1 MEMFALKGKTAV
13 VVGGSRGLGRGMA
26 TGLAAA
32 GADVVLVS
40 RSQADCD
47 AAAAEM
53 AAETKAKVVG
63 IGMDIK
69 SIEGVNAIVDKVIAQ
84 FGKIDIL
91 MNAAGINR
99 RKPALEYTE
108 EEWDDVQDT
117 QLKYVFFMCQ
127 AVARTMVEKGIKGR
141 IINIASLS
149 SVIGFPNIV
158 SYCGAKGAVVQVT
171 KALAQ
176 EWAPYGINVNA
187 IGPGYYETTMTKA
200 VFENKEYLPK
210 LLDRIPQ
217 NRFGFPEDLAGA
229 AVFLASAAS
238 EYVTGQVIYVDG
250 GFLAK

>member
-1 MEMFALKGKTAV
+1 MQIFSLKGKTALI
-13 VVGGSRGLGRGMA
+13 VGGSRGLGKGMA

-32 GADVVLVS
+32 GAEVILVS

-47 AAAAEM
+47 AAAADIT
-53 AAETKAKVVG
+53 AKTGSKAIG

-69 SIEGVNAIVDKVIAQ
+69 SVAGVNAVVDKAIAE

-91 MNAAGINR
+91 MNAAGINIR
-99 RKPALEYTE
+99 MPSLEYTE
-108 EEWDDVQDT
+108 EAWDDVLDT

-127 AVARTMVEKGIKGR
+127 AVAKTMIAKGIKGR

-149 SVIGFPNIV
+149 SVIGLPNIV
-158 SYCGAKGAVVQVT
+158 PYCGAKGAIVQIT

-176 EWAPYGINVNA
+176 EWAPHGINVNA

-200 VFENKEYLPK
+200 VFEDKARTAE
-210 LLDRIPQ
+210 LLNRIPL
-217 NRFGFPEDLAGA
+217 NRFGFPEDLEGA

-238 EYVTGQVIYVDG
+238 EYVTGQTVYVDG